1 MTPQKEEEVII
12 HGIMEDY
19 GKVVAATPKA
29 YLIKLGINEEGFWI
43 PASICDFEVSEPLRV
58 LDGSLRT
65 TLNAQGPPAGGAVSI
80 C

>member
-19 GKVVAATPKA
+19 GKVLAATPKA

-43 PASICDFEVSEPLRV
+43 PASICDFEVSERGYEATAPEWFIDKIETIDL
-58 LDGSLRT
+58 T
-65 TLNAQGPPAGGAVSI
+65 KK
-80 C
+80 